1 MKICSEF
8 DQLYLSI
15 MRGRDNEMGG
25 WQTVARNFVF
35 GRLPWMRNQ
44 LIEAI
49 RERAARP
56 ELRNDF
62 AHLFGA
68 EVSAP
73 AKTAAVDGAE
83 RAIGYALHPFHRRLL
98 TEVGNGGFGPG
109 YGLVGLPG
117 GISDVD
123 GRSLVEL
130 SRMLLLELSAS
141 PPFPVSFLC
150 DWGCGVW
157 GCIDCETG
165 AVLTIAEDGLKDS
178 GQTICA
184 WFEDWVSGRRSL
196 AKGLQRRATDCAK
209 PIDKIT

>member
-1 MKICSEF
+1 MDE
-8 DQLYLSI
+8 
-15 MRGRDNEMGG
+15 
-25 WQTVARNFVF
+25 
-35 GRLPWMRNQ
+35 NQ

-117 GISDVD
+117 GILDVD
-123 GRSLVEL
+123 GRSLLEL

-184 WFEDWVSGRRSL
+184 WFEDWVSGAALWQRVFKEEQRIVQNPSTKLPESIVITSGTLGVPYVRR
-196 AKGLQRRATDCAK
+196 R
-209 PIDKIT
+209 

>member
-1 MKICSEF
+1 MDE
-8 DQLYLSI
+8 
-15 MRGRDNEMGG
+15 
-25 WQTVARNFVF
+25 
-35 GRLPWMRNQ
+35 NQ

-49 RERAARP
+49 RERVARS

-62 AHLFGA
+62 AHLFAA
-68 EVSAP
+68 ELSAP
-73 AKTAAVDGAE
+73 ATTAAVDGAE

-165 AVLTIAEDGLKDS
+165 AARFS
-178 GQTICA
+178 
-184 WFEDWVSGRRSL
+184 RSL
-196 AKGLQRRATDCAK
+196 KTG
-209 PIDKIT
+209 

>member
-1 MKICSEF
+1 MDE
-8 DQLYLSI
+8 
-15 MRGRDNEMGG
+15 
-25 WQTVARNFVF
+25 
-35 GRLPWMRNQ
+35 NQ

-68 EVSAP
+68 EVSP
-73 AKTAAVDGAE
+73 PTTTAAVDEAE

-130 SRMLLLELSAS
+130 SRMLLLELNAS

-157 GCIDCETG
+157 GCIDVRQ
-165 AVLTIAEDGLKDS
+165 ARFS
-178 GQTICA
+178 
-184 WFEDWVSGRRSL
+184 RSL
-196 AKGLQRRATDCAK
+196 KTG
-209 PIDKIT
+209 

>member
-1 MKICSEF
+1 M
-8 DQLYLSI
+8 
-15 MRGRDNEMGG
+15 NED
-25 WQTVARNFVF
+25 
-35 GRLPWMRNQ
+35 Q

-62 AHLFGA
+62 AHLFTA
-68 EVSAP
+68 ELSAP
-73 AKTAAVDGAE
+73 ATTAAVDEAE

-109 YGLVGLPG
+109 YGLIGLPG
-117 GISDVD
+117 GAPGVD
-123 GRSLVEL
+123 GHFLVEF
-130 SRMLLLELSAS
+130 SRLLLLEPGAS
-141 PPFPVSFLC
+141 SLPGPIVVLC

-157 GCIDCETG
+157 ACIDCETG

-184 WFEDWVSGRRSL
+184 WFEDWVSGAVLWRRVFAMRQEFVQDPSTKQPQWDEVASGTL
-196 AKGLQRRATDCAK
+196 GVPYVRSR
-209 PIDKIT
+209 

>member
-1 MKICSEF
+1 MDE
-8 DQLYLSI
+8 
-15 MRGRDNEMGG
+15 
-25 WQTVARNFVF
+25 
-35 GRLPWMRNQ
+35 NQ

-49 RERAARP
+49 REPVARS

-62 AHLFGA
+62 AHLFAA
-68 EVSAP
+68 ELSAP
-73 AKTAAVDGAE
+73 ATTAAVDGAE

-141 PPFPVSFLC
+141 PSFPVSFLC

-165 AVLTIAEDGLKDS
+165 AVLTIAEDGLKDTARPS
-178 GQTICA
+178 A
-184 WFEDWVSGRRSL
+184 R
-196 AKGLQRRATDCAK
+196 GL
-209 PIDKIT
+209 KIGFPAPLFGEGSSKKSNGLCKTHRPNYLKTL

>member
-1 MKICSEF
+1 M
-8 DQLYLSI
+8 
-15 MRGRDNEMGG
+15 NED
-25 WQTVARNFVF
+25 
-35 GRLPWMRNQ
+35 Q

-68 EVSAP
+68 EVSP
-73 AKTAAVDGAE
+73 PTTTAAVDEAE

-157 GCIDCETG
+157 GCLDCETG

-184 WFEDWVSGRRSL
+184 WFEDWVSGAALWQSVFAMRQRLVQDPSTKQPQWDEVASGTLGVPYVRR
-196 AKGLQRRATDCAK
+196 R
-209 PIDKIT
+209 